1 MSRSG
6 SEARPGPDA
15 GAIADA
21 ASAPAGRDAETLLA
35 PERRWAA
42 LAARPLL
49 AVLAMCAGAALIAV
63 PFLDPRL
70 WPLAWLGLVP
80 LFGVAAHAATPRR
93 AALLGLVTGFV
104 VQIIG
109 FHWIVTTIT
118 RFGGFPLP
126 VALFF
131 FSALALYSALPFA
144 IAAATLRWAG
154 PRAPL
159 LLAAALWAAIEF
171 LFPAL
176 FPWRIA
182 HSQREV
188 TLLLQ
193 TGDFAGP
200 FLLSFV
206 MAYAAA
212 ALVRLP
218 RLRPL
223 AGPAIAVAAVLL
235 YGAWRVPQIER
246 AIAEAPAFR
255 VGVVQGN
262 LLLDEKRHRD
272 LFESNV
278 ARYRRL
284 SASIVPA
291 PDLFIWPETVVEWG
305 IPLETPTLRGLDPYP
320 GAPAPLLFGAV
331 AYRDYGREMEWFN
344 SAFLRRPDGSIGGR
358 YDKIVLMPFGE
369 FIPFASLFPS
379 LKELSPNTGDFHAGD
394 GPGVVPVDDRAR
406 VGALICYEDLLA
418 GHVRRTVGLGANL
431 LAAMTNDAWFGE
443 SAALHE
449 HDSLA
454 LWRAVEN
461 RRYLVRATNTGL
473 SSVTDPLGRTVAAL
487 PKHQATAAG
496 IDVHLLEITSPY
508 QRFGDLFG
516 WLCVALTVS
525 LLIWCRRR

>member
-6 SEARPGPDA
+6 SEMHSHGEATVVTSVAPPALSSMVPG
-15 GAIADA
+15 ADVW
-21 ASAPAGRDAETLLA
+21 SWITM
-35 PERRWAA
+35 
-42 LAARPLL
+42 RPL
-49 AVLAMCAGAALIAV
+49 ASVLAMAAGAACTAL
-63 PFLDPRL
+63 PFLDTRL

-80 LFGVAAHAATPRR
+80 LFGVAARAATPRR
-93 AALLGLVTGFV
+93 AALLGLVMGFV

-126 VALFF
+126 IALFF

-154 PRAPL
+154 PAAPL
-159 LLAAALWAAIEF
+159 ILAPTLWAAIEF

-188 TLLLQ
+188 TVLLQ
-193 TGDFAGP
+193 TGDLAGP

-206 MAYAAA
+206 MAYVAA
-212 ALVRLP
+212 ALTRLP

-223 AGPAIAVAAVLL
+223 AGPALAVLAL
-235 YGAWRVPQIER
+235 LVYGAWRIPQIAD
-246 AIAEAPAFR
+246 AIADAPPFR

-262 LLLDEKRHRD
+262 LLLDEKRQRD
-272 LFESNV
+272 LFDSNV

-284 SASIVPA
+284 SAGITPRPDVIV
-291 PDLFIWPETVVEWG
+291 WPETVVEWG

-320 GAPAPLLFGAV
+320 EAPAPLLFGAV
-331 AYRDYGREMEWFN
+331 AYRDYGRAMEWFN
-344 SAFLRRPDGSIGGR
+344 SSFLRRADGSIGGR

-369 FIPFASLFPS
+369 FIPFSSLFPW
-379 LKELSPNTGDFHAGD
+379 LKDLSPNTGDFQAGS
-394 GPGVVPVDDRAR
+394 GPGVLDVDGRAR
-406 VGALICYEDLLA
+406 IGALICYEDLLA
-418 GHVRRTVGLGANL
+418 GHVRRTVEMGANL
-431 LAAMTNDAWFGE
+431 LAAMTNDAWFGD

-473 SSVTDPLGRTVAAL
+473 SSVTDPLGRTVATL
-487 PKHQATAAG
+487 PKHQATAAAV
-496 IDVHLLEITSPY
+496 DLHLLEITSPY

-516 WLCVALTVS
+516 WLCVALSGAT
-525 LLIWCRRR
+525 LIWCRRP